1 MSGYD
6 YTGYESAFVPTPP
19 SSPEVERKTT
29 STSGEAKSSEKL
41 TQKYK
46 LPVEANVLNGYRS
59 ITYNFTLAALPSD
72 YVSNP
77 ESYRKAEMDLVILK
91 SGGKGNNTI
100 LNVSKLSNAQVSAVE
115 EPVLDK
121 YSAKNN
127 QNKVINQLSANQGII
142 DGFNQKSPG
151 RFDMFINDVEL
162 ETIMAFSEESNVT
175 QPTKIKFEVFEPYS
189 INGFIE
195 ALHVAAVA
203 AGYTSY
209 IQASFVL
216 KIEFWGIPDS
226 DNEIFKIAEKI
237 PNAERYFPIGLTNVE
252 VDITE
257 RGTKYQC
264 SAVPYNERAF
274 GQPSVVKKPIKMEGK
289 TVKDILTNF
298 MNSFNSQLKKANED
312 AKLNPNNV
320 DTYSIKFVE
329 WDTDN
334 GWIEAVKSKI
344 GDSDLL
350 NLYEDNVLYKFAKP
364 SDGKNAYKPGTEPKS
379 IKYNP
384 TGAAINFPENI
395 SVHEVISAVIKDSA
409 YVRKLL
415 EDMASSDKST
425 AKARVDDLGRVEYFS
440 VKVEVKNR
448 DVFDETAKKPF
459 QEFTFVVSPY
469 KVHFTRIPRYGQVQ
483 LKEEEFTKLVLREYN
498 YYYMGKNVDVTS
510 FKLNFN
516 TLYFEAIPAAMADQ
530 NVPNY
535 RDSAKPD
542 GRGQPKIDAP
552 SKQDQTKTN
561 PAHPPAPVRQVPVD
575 TKPDSGSATPTQ
587 NDPYAALA
595 RSMHDAVVNSKA
607 SMVTGNIEILGDPFY
622 LVTGGMGSYNPKPVR
637 GSREGVVGQNEVAMN
652 YAEVNILI
660 NFRNPID
667 IGSFESGGLMI
678 FDSNRVPFS
687 GVYMITKAVHTFKDG
702 IFKQTLEIIRRPGQI
717 LDGQGKEVKMES
729 LTKVVPNPE
738 NVSVSAEAPEVSV
751 QRASTADVAEYLNR
765 GAPNAES
772 NFTAAPGGL
781 GGGQSVLTRT
791 YGLVSREG
799 ILQSAAGIVGQPLPT
814 VPQTDIRLN
823 VSQLANLGNN
833 NLTSAGLINAAANII
848 TGNTTLKNVASTMAG
863 TLIGSKL
870 NQVLQKSNIGSGM
883 GEGASVLIPPLSTTP
898 LNPTALDIKAGAI
911 ENPLAFAKDAI
922 SNVKG
927 EIQQLG
933 QNALDQV
940 NRLGDKASLLV
951 GGVGAKISESLGS
964 KADPKAIAA
973 QVGLDPSRLSGI
985 SNNLQSKFPKQLTDI
1000 IKNTPENLNLS
1011 QALDQGIALSAIPPS
1026 KFGNIPPLTP
1036 FRTAPDALLDISSPL
1051 VKTTLAAGLASTLN
1065 AVDNNI
1071 VKDKLSTVKSQ
1082 LSKLSSIKST
1092 VDQKASGSVGAIF
1105 GSKSSTNPLET
1116 LLKNSKNNNTM
1127 V

>member
-1 MSGYD
+1 MSE
-6 YTGYESAFVPTPP
+6 YTGYESAFVPTPAADA
-19 SSPEVERKTT
+19 SSPNVERKTAPP
-29 STSGEAKSSEKL
+29 SGEAKPAEKL

-46 LPVEANVLNGYRS
+46 LPVESNVLNGYRS

-77 ESYRKAEMDLVILK
+77 DVYRKAEMDLVILK

-100 LNVSKLSNAQVSAVE
+100 LNVNKLSNAQVSATE

-127 QNKVINQLSANQGII
+127 QAKLANKLTANQGLIT
-142 DGFNQKSPG
+142 GFNEKSPG
-151 RFDMFINDVEL
+151 RFDMFIDDVEI
-162 ETIMAFSEESNVT
+162 ETIMSFSEESNVT
-175 QPTKIKFEVFEPYS
+175 QPTKIKFDVFEPYS

-209 IQASFVL
+209 INASFVL
-216 KIEFWGIPDS
+216 KLEFWGIPDS
-226 DNEIFKIAEKI
+226 DNEIFKAAEKI
-237 PNAERYFPIGLTNVE
+237 PNADRYFPIGLTNVE

-289 TVKDILTNF
+289 SVKEILTNF
-298 MNSFNSQLKKANED
+298 VKSFNEQLKKSNED

-320 DTYSIKFVE
+320 DTYNIKFVE
-329 WDTDN
+329 WDANN
-334 GWIEAVKSKI
+334 GWIDAVKSKI

-364 SDGKNAYKPGTEPKS
+364 NDGKNAYKPGTEPKS

-395 SVHEVISAVIKDSA
+395 SVHEVISAVIKDSV

-425 AKARVDDLGRVEYFS
+425 AKARVDEMGRVEYFS
-440 VKVEVKNR
+440 IKVEVKNR
-448 DVFDETAKKPF
+448 DVFDETAKKPY
-459 QEFTFVVSPY
+459 QEFTFVVSPF

-483 LKEEEFTKLVLREYN
+483 LKEEEFAKLVLREYN
-498 YYYMGKNVDVTS
+498 YYYMGKNVDVLN

-552 SKQDQTKTN
+552 SKQDQTDTN
-561 PAHPPAPVRQVPVD
+561 PSHPPAPVRQVPVD
-575 TKPDSGSATPTQ
+575 TKPNSGSATPIQ

-622 LVTGGMGSYNPKPVR
+622 LVTGGMGSYNPKPVS
-637 GSREGVVGQNEVAMN
+637 GSREGVVGQKEVAMN

-678 FDSNRVPFS
+678 FDPNRVPFS
-687 GVYMITKAVHTFKDG
+687 GVYMVTKAMHTFKEG
-702 IFKQTLEIIRRPGQI
+702 SFKQNLEIIRRPGQI

-738 NVSVSAEAPEVSV
+738 NAPVSAEAPEVSV
-751 QRASTADVAEYLNR
+751 QRVSTADVAEYLSR
-765 GAPNAES
+765 GAPNVES
-772 NFTAAPGGL
+772 NFTAAVGGL
-781 GGGQSVLTRT
+781 GGGESVLTRT
-791 YGLVSREG
+791 YGLVSRDG
-799 ILQSAAGIVGQPLPT
+799 VLQSAAGIIGQALPT
-814 VPQTDIRLN
+814 VNQTDIRLN
-823 VSQLANLGNN
+823 VTQLANLGNS

-848 TGNTTLKNVASTMAG
+848 TGNTSLKNVASTMAG
-863 TLIGSKL
+863 TIIGNTL
-870 NQVLQKSNIGSGM
+870 NQVLQKSNVGSGI
-883 GEGASVLIPPLSTTP
+883 GEGASVLIPPLSTIP
-898 LNPTALDIKAGAI
+898 LNPTALDIKAGAL
-911 ENPLAFAKDAI
+911 ENPLALAKDAI

-940 NRLGDKASLLV
+940 NRLGDKANLLV

-973 QVGLDPSRLSGI
+973 QLGLDSSKLSGI
-985 SNNLQSKFPKQLTDI
+985 SNNLQSKLPKQLTDI
-1000 IKNTPENLNLS
+1000 LKNTPENLNLS

-1036 FRTAPDALLDISSPL
+1036 FRTAPDALPDISSPL
-1051 VKTTLAAGLASTLN
+1051 IKTTVAAGIASTLN
-1065 AVDNNI
+1065 SVDTNAI
-1071 VKDKLSTVKSQ
+1071 KDKMSTVKSQ

-1092 VDQKASGSVGAIF
+1092 VDQKVSGSVGAVF
-1105 GSKSSTNPLET
+1105 GSKASTSPLET
-1116 LLKNSKNNNTM
+1116 LLNNFKK
-1127 V
+1127 